1 MIISHKHK
9 FVFIKTAK
17 TGGSTIE
24 NILGDHLGNKDIASG
39 SAYKDSKTV
48 SPTMKRNF
56 PQKIDY
62 PDELGGYSHLPA
74 SLIYEKFFA
83 GRKPKDYFVFTIER
97 NSYDKAVSHW
107 WWHTRT
113 KRQMKKMP
121 RSRVNF
127 REHLTRLIQAPDN
140 NNPSCWRR
148 YTNDSICV
156 DHVYQYDQW
165 DQMFKDL
172 SERFSLKIDIN
183 NTRNIRLKDSKK
195 PFEHYSEAY
204 NGNEQELV
212 KQLFP
217 HEIKHFGYKFDRYVK
232 KN

>member
-39 SAYKDSKTV
+39 SAYKDSGNI

-56 PQKIDY
+56 PNLDY
-62 PDELGGYSHLPA
+62 PDSLGGYSHLPA
-74 SLIYEKFFA
+74 SLIYEKFFT
-83 GRKPKDYFVFTIER
+83 GKKPKDYFVFTIER

-107 WWHTRT
+107 WWHTRR
-113 KRQMKKMP
+113 KKQMKGMP
-121 RSRVNF
+121 RSRIKF
-127 REHLTRLIQAPDN
+127 EDYLKRLIQEPDN

-148 YTNDSICV
+148 YTDESICV
-156 DHVYQYDQW
+156 DHIYQYDQW

-172 SERFSLKIDIN
+172 SQRFSLKINMD
-183 NTRNIRLKDSKK
+183 NTKNIRLKDSKK

-204 NGNEQELV
+204 KNNEQELV
-212 KQLFP
+212 KQLFSN
-217 HEIKHFGYKFDRYVK
+217 EIKHFGYRFDSHVK

>member
-39 SAYKDSKTV
+39 SAYKDSGNI

-56 PQKIDY
+56 PNLDY
-62 PDELGGYSHLPA
+62 PDSLGGYSHLPA

-107 WWHTRT
+107 WWHTRR
-113 KRQMKKMP
+113 KKQMKGMP
-121 RSRVNF
+121 RSRIKF
-127 REHLTRLIQAPDN
+127 EDYLKRLIQEPDN

-148 YTNDSICV
+148 YTDESICV
-156 DHVYQYDQW
+156 DHIYQYDQW

-172 SERFSLKIDIN
+172 SQRFSLKINMD
-183 NTRNIRLKDSKK
+183 NTKNIRLKDSKK

-204 NGNEQELV
+204 KNKEQELV
-212 KQLFP
+212 KQLFS
-217 HEIKHFGYKFDRYVK
+217 HEIKHFGYRFDNHVK

>member
-1 MIISHKHK
+1 MIISHTHK

-39 SAYKDSKTV
+39 SAYKDSGNI

-56 PQKIDY
+56 PNLDY
-62 PDELGGYSHLPA
+62 PDSLGGYSHLPA
-74 SLIYEKFFA
+74 SLIYEKFFT
-83 GRKPKDYFVFTIER
+83 GKKPKDYFVFTIER

-107 WWHTRT
+107 WWHTRR
-113 KRQMKKMP
+113 KKQMKGMP
-121 RSRVNF
+121 RSRIKF
-127 REHLTRLIQAPDN
+127 EDYLKRLIQEPDN

-148 YTNDSICV
+148 YTDESICV
-156 DHVYQYDQW
+156 DHIYQYDQW

-172 SERFSLKIDIN
+172 SQRFSLKINMD
-183 NTRNIRLKDSKK
+183 NTKNIRLKDSKK

-204 NGNEQELV
+204 KNNEQELV
-212 KQLFP
+212 KQLFSN
-217 HEIKHFGYKFDRYVK
+217 EIKHFGYRFDSHVK

>member
-39 SAYKDSKTV
+39 SAYKDSGNI

-56 PQKIDY
+56 PNLDY
-62 PDELGGYSHLPA
+62 PDSLGGYSHLPA

-107 WWHTRT
+107 WWHTRR
-113 KRQMKKMP
+113 KKQMKGMP
-121 RSRVNF
+121 RSRIKF
-127 REHLTRLIQAPDN
+127 EDYLKRLIKEPDN

-148 YTNDSICV
+148 YTDESICV
-156 DHVYQYDQW
+156 DHIYQYDQW

-172 SERFSLKIDIN
+172 SERFNLKININ
-183 NTRNIRLKDSKK
+183 NTKNIRLKDSKK

-204 NGNEQELV
+204 KNNEQELV
-212 KQLFP
+212 KQLFS
-217 HEIKHFGYKFDRYVK
+217 HEIKHFGYRFDNHVK